1 MGCVD
6 DDGSGSWTQRSA
18 NGVDAQI
25 EGRGLKPNVNR
36 RGAAREDHS
45 LVKNPGGLKKTTSSP
60 GSTTACNA
68 STTAPEAPR
77 VRNTSAAAKSTPR
90 SAASEAAAAWRTG
103 SCIGQLANQ
112 SVEAGT
118 LHRCSADETGQ
129 RRLLRIARHEVGGHR
144 LPALH
149 RWLPHRR
156 PERTQGTLRRFDMPG
171 DDHGYLRLRA
181 WVPP

>member
-1 MGCVD
+1 
-6 DDGSGSWTQRSA
+6 
-18 NGVDAQI
+18 
-25 EGRGLKPNVNR
+25 
-36 RGAAREDHS
+36 
-45 LVKNPGGLKKTTSSP
+45 
-60 GSTTACNA
+60 
-68 STTAPEAPR
+68 
-77 VRNTSAAAKSTPR
+77 
-90 SAASEAAAAWRTG
+90 
-103 SCIGQLANQ
+103 LANQ

-171 DDHGYLRLRA
+171 AIMATSGYAPGCLPKDVLQA
-181 WVPP
+181 A